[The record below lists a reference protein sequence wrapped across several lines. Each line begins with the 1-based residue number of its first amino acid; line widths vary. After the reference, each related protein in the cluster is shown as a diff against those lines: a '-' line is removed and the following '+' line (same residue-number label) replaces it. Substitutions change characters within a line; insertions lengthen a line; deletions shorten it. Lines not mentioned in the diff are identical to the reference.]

1 MKQNVLSV
9 YLMASL
15 AMLVPFPGRFAY
27 GIILVIVMYAS
38 MIFMTLFQ
46 NLIYRL
52 SLESLLSALTAVF
65 LISESIFFKQLL
77 IMYSPVM
84 ALTVGFVIYI
94 PAVSSFFVMRLY
106 RPNVPSIIA
115 DLSQNI
121 QYCSGFSVFALCI
134 FLFRDVFGY
143 GTISFPST
151 NGIAQIVLSSSAD
164 KVHVGTFWASTPG
177 AVLLCGL
184 VLYFISYAD
193 QNMKIAGAVSDV
205 K

>member
-1 MKQNVLSV
+1 MKQNTLSV

-27 GIILVIVMYAS
+27 GIILVAFMYVS
-38 MIFMTLFQ
+38 MIMMSLFQ
-46 NLIYRL
+46 NLVYRL
-52 SLESLLSALTAVF
+52 SLEKLLSVLTAVF

-84 ALTVGFVIYI
+84 ALTLGFVIYI
-94 PAVSSFFVMRLY
+94 PAVASFFITRLY
-106 RPNVPSIIA
+106 RPNKPSVAA
-115 DLSQNI
+115 DLSENLK
-121 QYCSGFSVFALCI
+121 YCGGFSVFALFI
-134 FLFRDVFGY
+134 FLFRDIFGY
-143 GTISFPST
+143 GSVSFPSRT
-151 NGIAQIVLSSSAD
+151 GIAQIILSSSVD

-177 AVLLCGL
+177 AILLCGL
-184 VLYFISYAD
+184 ILYVISYAD